1 MSVRFA
7 AALVAA
13 LQLTST
19 HAATAADLYG
29 GPPVGDPRYSDS
41 YRQPGY
47 DDPRYPPYGRQ
58 AYVDDEDDAPY
69 DDDDEPRYAERYDRG
84 EYLRP
89 MNPPGYGPDYR
100 PGYRNNYAWG
110 GYERPGC
117 VPGGE
122 IRRELIRDGWGDF
135 RDAEVRGRAALVT
148 ARRPNGA
155 YYRLKV
161 NRCTGEVVRAR
172 PLDPHTDA
180 YAWRRRGPYQTY

>member
-13 LQLTST
+13 LQLTSVP
-19 HAATAADLYG
+19 AATAADLYG
-29 GPPVGDPRYSDS
+29 GPPGGDPRYSDG
-41 YRQPGY
+41 YRY
-47 DDPRYPPYGRQ
+47 DDQRYPPYGKQ
-58 AYVDDEDDAPY
+58 AYVENDNDEAY
-69 DDDDEPRYAERYDRG
+69 DDNKPRYVERYDRG

-89 MNPPGYGPDYR
+89 MKPPRFNEYT
-100 PGYRNNYAWG
+100 WS

-122 IRRELIRDGWGDF
+122 IRRELIRDGWRDF
-135 RDAEVRGRAALVT
+135 RDAELRGGAALVT
-148 ARRPNGA
+148 ARRPNGE
-155 YYRLKV
+155 YYRLRV

-172 PLDPHTDA
+172 PLDPHGDS